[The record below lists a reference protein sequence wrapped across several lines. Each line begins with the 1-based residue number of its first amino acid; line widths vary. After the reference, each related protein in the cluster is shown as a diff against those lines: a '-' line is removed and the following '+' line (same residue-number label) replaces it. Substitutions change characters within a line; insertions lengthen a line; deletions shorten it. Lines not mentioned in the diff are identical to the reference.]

1 MKRIFFVLMTL
12 IVASFFTAC
21 GGSGAN
27 TASNKPSNAAA
38 SNAAAAPAPD
48 KATVEA
54 EVRKTMDDFNAALNK
69 SDIAALE
76 NISSDEYTLI
86 DQNGAVQTK
95 ASRIEAIKAG
105 KIKWEGLKFS
115 DLKIKTH
122 PAGDG
127 AIVTGLVAGKMTIDG
142 KTEDRNS
149 MVTWVLR
156 KSKDKGW
163 QFINAQITD
172 IKAGAAKTDD
182 KAKADDKS
190 KIEDKAK
197 MDAKASDKAPAANK

>member
-1 MKRIFFVLMTL
+1 MTL
-12 IVASFFTAC
+12 IVASFFTSC

-27 TASNKPSNAAA
+27 TASNKPANAAA

-69 SDIAALE
+69 GTEGIAALE
-76 NISSDEYTLI
+76 KIYSDEYTLV

-95 ASRIEAIKAG
+95 ASRIEAIKTG
-105 KIKWEGLKFS
+105 KLKWEGLKFG

-127 AIVTGLVAGKMTIDG
+127 AIVTGLVTGKMTIDG

-149 MVTWVLR
+149 MVTWVLG

-163 QFINAQITD
+163 QFMNAQITD
-172 IKAGAAKTDD
+172 IKGGAAKSDG
-182 KAKADDKS
+182 KA

-197 MDAKASDKAPAANK
+197 MEAKAEDKASDKAPAPAANK